1 MNEHGELI
9 EPGGANGDRAYRRA
23 KKKTEAER
31 KREID
36 ELNRRILERQRRLG
50 RAVRRSQVETLIV
63 AAVMMYLVLAWL
75 FISPVIEAFW
85 PW

>member
-23 KKKTEAER
+23 KDKTEAER

-63 AAVMMYLVLAWL
+63 VAVMMYLVLAWL

>member
-9 EPGGANGDRAYRRA
+9 EPGGANGDRAYRSA

-63 AAVMMYLVLAWL
+63 VAVMMYLVLAWL

>member
-9 EPGGANGDRAYRRA
+9 EPGGANGDRACRRA
-23 KKKTEAER
+23 KDKTEAER

-63 AAVMMYLVLAWL
+63 VAVMMYLVLAWL